1 MAAMYDERLG
11 VPLRWWALATMFL
24 ASLLI
29 AFLVATPLWLA
40 LVASGVLVALTV
52 GVLVGYGAAR
62 VTVHDGV
69 LSAGRARISVRHL
82 GEAIAL
88 DAESTRRL
96 AGRDADAR
104 AFLLLRPYLSRAV
117 RVRLTDP
124 DDPTPYW
131 LLSTRRPER
140 LAAALSEA
148 RAAGVPP
155 TPSG

>member
-1 MAAMYDERLG
+1 
-11 VPLRWWALATMFL
+11 MFL

-40 LVASGVLVALTV
+40 LLASGVLVALTV
-52 GVLVGYGAAR
+52 AVLVGYGAAR
-62 VTVHDGV
+62 VTVHAGV
-69 LSAGRARISVRHL
+69 LSAGRARIAVRHL
-82 GEAIAL
+82 GEVTAL

-104 AFLLLRPYLSRAV
+104 AFLLLRPYVSRAV
-117 RVRLTDP
+117 RVDLTDP

-140 LAAALSEA
+140 LAEAVSAARE
-148 RAAGVPP
+148 AGVPP
-155 TPSG
+155 SHSG